1 MGPVL
6 IPLAMMNKQPL
17 RNFDLALASGE
28 ALPLLPKAEN
38 AAAATAAVL
47 YEIGGSAAFR
57 RPALVKAVQAVV
69 EGSPEEAKR
78 ISDELLR
85 VGTFNGARVLF
96 PHELSSLADAL
107 LQELATQFLLIALLP
122 SQLAGTRCLVKYS
135 FHWDCTFRVRGR
147 LIPLLFAAGG
157 LEPVALEVDVPGAS
171 GYDSYHLEVHVP
183 AGLESRG
190 LRLPAAPPSGD
201 RRRGLAQAEP
211 PVQDLEEGVVAHAV
225 GRYSADPDRPAELLL
240 CPPKGGLRRTASWI
254 TLFTALSF
262 GIIGFLPG
270 VQDRFLDNQGS
281 GSALLLA
288 APAIVI
294 TFLNRSGENSIAS
307 TLLAPLRSFV
317 WLCVAAFSLAA
328 AVVVTKPEDP
338 FMSWFWSSGAIIA
351 AGLGGF
357 LLVGYIVSSTR
368 DTR

>member
-1 MGPVL
+1 MTP
-6 IPLAMMNKQPL
+6 IISRYTCPLGWRAEVY
-17 RNFDLALASGE
+17 DS
-28 ALPLLPKAEN
+28 PLLLQ
-38 AAAATAAVL
+38 AAIDDEAWRKRNLRCRTWRRESSRTRSVATPL
-47 YEIGGSAAFR
+47 IRIDRPSCCSA
-57 RPALVKAVQAVV
+57 
-69 EGSPEEAKR
+69 
-78 ISDELLR
+78 
-85 VGTFNGARVLF
+85 
-96 PHELSSLADAL
+96 
-107 LQELATQFLLIALLP
+107 
-122 SQLAGTRCLVKYS
+122 
-135 FHWDCTFRVRGR
+135 
-147 LIPLLFAAGG
+147 
-157 LEPVALEVDVPGAS
+157 
-171 GYDSYHLEVHVP
+171 
-183 AGLESRG
+183 
-190 LRLPAAPPSGD
+190 
-201 RRRGLAQAEP
+201 RRR
-211 PVQDLEEGVVAHAV
+211 
-225 GRYSADPDRPAELLL
+225 
-240 CPPKGGLRRTASWI
+240 GGLRRTASWI